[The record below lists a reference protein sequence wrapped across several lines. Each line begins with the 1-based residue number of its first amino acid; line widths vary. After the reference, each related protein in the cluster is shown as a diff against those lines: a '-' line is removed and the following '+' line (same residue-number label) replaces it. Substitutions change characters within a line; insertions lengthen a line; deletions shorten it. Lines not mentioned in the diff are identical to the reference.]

1 MYQTCL
7 RSLLKLRFL
16 VFFPSSSD
24 GYWQNSF
31 PWTVELMDAMPSRPA
46 KGISLKLHLLLK
58 AYLTRSGPTRVIF
71 LLLESESGVVQS
83 CPTSC
88 DPHGLGPTRL
98 LQPWNSPGKNTGVDC
113 HFLLQGNLPNPGIK
127 PGYPTL
133 EADALT
139 SEPPGKSPKLSI
151 IVYN

>member
-88 DPHGLGPTRL
+88 DPMDWGLPGFSNHGILQARILEWIAISFSRGIFPTQGSNLGIPHWR
-98 LQPWNSPGKNTGVDC
+98 Q
-113 HFLLQGNLPNPGIK
+113 
-127 PGYPTL
+127 TL
-133 EADALT
+133 
-139 SEPPGKSPKLSI
+139 
-151 IVYN
+151 